1 MMHNQFANAT
11 SILLEMNDNDEL
23 ELEDEV
29 RIQLFI
35 DNLRLHKLFLESSK
49 ENTYLTKYLKK
60 NFKILM
66 EWQLDQLNSSQ
77 FGQVE
82 LLYLI

>member
-1 MMHNQFANAT
+1 MQNQYANAT
-11 SILLEMNDNDEL
+11 SILFEMNDKDEL

-35 DNLRLHKLFLESSK
+35 DNLRLHQMYLESFK

-60 NFKILM
+60 NLKILM
-66 EWQLDQLNSSQ
+66 EWQSDHLNSFR

-82 LLYLI
+82 FHFV

>member
-1 MMHNQFANAT
+1 MQNQYANAA
-11 SILLEMNDNDEL
+11 SILFEMNDKDEL

-35 DNLRLHKLFLESSK
+35 DNLRLHKMFLESSK
-49 ENTYLTKYLKK
+49 ENTHLTKYLKK

-66 EWQLDQLNSSQ
+66 EWQSDHLNSSR

-82 LLYLI
+82 FQFV